1 MSDDKELHQSVQAAM
16 QGIQRAKA
24 NAAHQV
30 AKKPRKSSLVI
41 WGLLLFVVAFA
52 AAVLQYELE
61 EKRIVMDLR
70 ESSLELLLEA
80 DADVFNYYTST
91 RNLPVELPD
100 PLLRNFV
107 RYEPIDDYQFYLQ
120 STYGSNADRVLRDIR
135 TQTSYSELDAT
146 LSD

>member
-1 MSDDKELHQSVQAAM
+1 M
-16 QGIQRAKA
+16 QGIQRDEAK
-24 NAAHQV
+24 AAHQV
-30 AKKPRKSSLVI
+30 TKKPRSSSLVV
-41 WGLLLFVVAFA
+41 WGLVLFAVAFA

-80 DADVFNYYTST
+80 DADVFTYYTTT
-91 RNLPVELPD
+91 RNLPTELPD

-107 RYEPIDDYQFYLQ
+107 RYEPINEYQFYLQ

-135 TQTSYSELDAT
+135 VQTSYSELDAT